1 MTPERPR
8 GFWPMRDLPVV
19 GWLLA
24 TVAIA
29 LLHPFVPAPRWL
41 LIHLLLLGAATHSIL
56 VWSRYFTDA
65 LLHSPDDPDDRRR
78 QNRRLVLL
86 NAGVVVV
93 VTGVLASAWPVTIA
107 GGTAVALAVV
117 WHGATL
123 VARLRAAL
131 PARFAVTVRYYVA
144 SAALLPVG
152 ITVGVV
158 LAKVQTDPWHQR
170 LLVAH
175 ASVNLL
181 GWIGI
186 TAVGTLVTLWP
197 TMLRT
202 RVAPG
207 SERAAARA
215 LPLLV
220 LGVLV
225 AGGGALADV
234 RLLAAAGFALYL
246 AGLAL
251 MARPFVTAARQHP
264 PNGFA
269 TYSVGAAALWLT
281 GCLLV
286 LVVAI
291 ASAGSWAR
299 ADERF
304 TWLTPYLAAGFGA
317 QLLLGALSYLVP
329 VALGGGPAPVRAATA
344 ELDRGAAARVVA
356 TNAGLLVCLLPVPV
370 PVRVLASAVVLVAL
384 ASFLP
389 LLVRGLRASRKV
401 RGGAEP
407 PPARPAHRPRQA
419 ALALA
424 VVLVAV
430 TAGAVT
436 EQAGLASFRE
446 EPVAAGVTP
455 TGHTTVV
462 EIEAHDMRFFPDTV
476 DVPAGDALV
485 IELTNT
491 DDEDVHDLVLD
502 DETDSGRLAP
512 GDSTTMEVGIVG
524 RDVAGWCSVIGHH
537 QMGMVLTIR
546 AIGAPASATPGPEA
560 SPAADDV
567 HGSHHHGS
575 DPDGPAPGFVAHD
588 ARLPAVPPGRV
599 HRRTITVQDTVR
611 EVAPG
616 VTQTSWTFDGSVPG
630 PTLHGRVGDRFV
642 VTLVNEASV
651 GHSIDF
657 HAGSRAPDRVM
668 RTIPPGGRLV
678 YRFTATR
685 AGIWM
690 YHCSTMPMSAHIA
703 NGLFGA
709 VVIDPPGLPPVD
721 RTYVLLQSELYLGP
735 EGGEVD
741 ADKVNAETPDHVV
754 FNGYANQYDHQPLPA
769 RVGERVRIW
778 VLDAGPSRATSF
790 HVVGGQFDATYAE
803 GAWLLR
809 PGSSGGSQ
817 ALALA
822 PSQGGFV
829 ELTFDE
835 PGRYPFVSHV
845 MVDAER
851 GAHGIFAVVR

>member
-1 MTPERPR
+1 MTPGRPR

-65 LLHSPDDPDDRRR
+65 LLHSPDDPGDRRR

-86 NAGVVVV
+86 NAGVLVV

-158 LAKVQTDPWHQR
+158 LARVQTDPWHQR

-264 PNGFA
+264 PHGFA
-269 TYSVGAAALWLT
+269 TYSVGAAALWLM

-291 ASAGSWAR
+291 GSAGSWAQ

-384 ASFLP
+384 AAFLP

-407 PPARPAHRPRQA
+407 APPRPAHRPRQA

-436 EQAGLASFRE
+436 EQAGLASFRD
-446 EPVAAGVTP
+446 EPVAGGVTP

-462 EIEAHDMRFFPDTV
+462 QIEAHDMRFFPDTV

-491 DDEDVHDLVLD
+491 DDKDVHDLVLD

-512 GDSTTMEVGIVG
+512 GDSTTMEVGVVG

-546 AIGAPASATPGPEA
+546 AIGAPASAPPGPAA

-567 HGSHHHGS
+567 HGSHGHGS
-575 DPDGPAPGFVAHD
+575 DPDSPAPGFVAHD

-642 VTLVNEASV
+642 ITLVNEASV

-835 PGRYPFVSHV
+835 PGHYPFVSHV

-851 GAHGIFAVVR
+851 GAHGLFAVR